1 MRPLPQSV
9 RGIEVL
15 VKLQYVKAK
24 NKVLLVEPAT
34 RTVVDQITSSAKKP
48 SPAGRR
54 WLLSALSHEISR
66 PVTCPNYSADFSTA

>member
-1 MRPLPQSV
+1 V

-34 RTVVDQITSSAKKP
+34 PTVVDQITS
-48 SPAGRR
+48 
-54 WLLSALSHEISR
+54 
-66 PVTCPNYSADFSTA
+66 